1 MQMMILI
8 LGDFMAI
15 HEKFGKGRH
24 VLKPNDKIYTPE
36 KVAKEMISFYNLS
49 GKVLDPFKGGGV
61 FYNNLPD
68 NVDSYWCE
76 IDEEVDFFEFEERVD
91 WIISNPPYS
100 IFDEVLEH
108 SFKIS
113 ENVVY
118 LVPLSKVVSSLGRIK
133 KILGYGNV
141 KSIKIIGASK
151 CGFPFG
157 FPACSIHIQRN
168 YLGETMI
175 EMW

>member
-1 MQMMILI
+1 MMILI

-15 HEKFGKGRH
+15 HENFGKGRH
-24 VLKPNDKIYTPE
+24 VLKPNDKVYTPE

-49 GKVLDPFKGGGV
+49 GKVLDPFRGGGV
-61 FYNNLPD
+61 FYNNFPD

-76 IDEEVDFFEFEERVD
+76 IDDGVDFFEFEERVD

-133 KILGYGNV
+133 SILGYGNI